1 MTKQYQKPLFLMSYS
16 YIKCNFRK
24 EERMDKATETKK
36 SSTIAIS
43 ETQIETT
50 ITDENHLVKT
60 TLSSDG
66 ICFTSQSLK
75 NQSKNLNELRELS
88 KPISEWIEKNGNPN
102 VSVLIGLEDT
112 KVLIVEAGLPTSI
125 KD

>member
-75 NQSKNLNELRELS
+75 N
-88 KPISEWIEKNGNPN
+88 
-102 VSVLIGLEDT
+102 
-112 KVLIVEAGLPTSI
+112 
-125 KD
+125 

>member
-1 MTKQYQKPLFLMSYS
+1 MSQ
-16 YIKCNFRK
+16 INKGK
-24 EERMDKATETKK
+24 DEHMDKATETKK

-66 ICFTSQSLK
+66 VCFTSQSSK
-75 NQSKNLNELRELS
+75 NQSES
-88 KPISEWIEKNGNPN
+88 Q
-102 VSVLIGLEDT
+102 
-112 KVLIVEAGLPTSI
+112 
-125 KD
+125 